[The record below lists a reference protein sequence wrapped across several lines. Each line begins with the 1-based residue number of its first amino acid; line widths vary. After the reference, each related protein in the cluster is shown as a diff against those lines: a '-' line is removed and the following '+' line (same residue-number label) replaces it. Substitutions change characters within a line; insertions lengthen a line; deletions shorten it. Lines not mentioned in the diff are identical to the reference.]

1 MVAFIADPFAQFCDD
16 LKRFSTEHPFII
28 SNTLSNIFT
37 MRLIGNKTHGDLAE
51 VGIAELISEFLPGYE
66 AKHVG
71 KDLFRAKK
79 AEEDIE
85 VTRQNDGRKIPVS
98 LKAYG
103 DGPLQLSTDK
113 EGVLFPLLES
123 TANGAT
129 SLESQDELE
138 AILNNPAFEALSS
151 LNVLPLI
158 YKESERQCS
167 IMIFDNS
174 AISERTSR
182 IVKHEP
188 GTRGRTHPVWKFLDA
203 QDNYICE
210 VRYGGKSAN
219 ALQRGLWTHTK
230 QASSCFDS
238 LTGGWVDYSHNLVLT
253 QVIAGLLNSTPENH
267 QEVLNLVKENL
278 TQIPLMEN
286 Q

>member
-1 MVAFIADPFAQFCDD
+1 MPSANEPFSQFCRD
-16 LKRFSTEHPFII
+16 LKNFSREHPQVI

-51 VGIAELISEFLPGYE
+51 VGIAELTSSFIPGYT

-79 AEEDIE
+79 SEEDI
-85 VTRQNDGRKIPVS
+85 VITRDSDGVEIPVS

-113 EGVLFPLLES
+113 QSVLFPLIENTAGDSTVLEKPE
-123 TANGAT
+123 TLNT
-129 SLESQDELE
+129 
-138 AILNNPAFEALSS
+138 ILKNPAFEALSS

-158 YKESERQCS
+158 YREINKQCS
-167 IMIFDNS
+167 IMIFDNNVI
-174 AISERTSR
+174 AAKTSR
-182 IVKHEP
+182 IVKEMP
-188 GTRGRTHPVWKFLDA
+188 GKARKHPVWKFRDSN
-203 QDNYICE
+203 DNYICE

-219 ALQRGLWTHTK
+219 ALQRGLWTHTIHAF
-230 QASSCFDS
+230 QYFDS

-253 QVIAGLLNSTPENH
+253 QVIAKLLNSTPENH
-267 QEVLNLVKENL
+267 QQVIDFVEQDLTAIKDRENL
-278 TQIPLMEN
+278 
-286 Q
+286 